1 LIRIVGSR
9 GCSIGVPKTPP
20 AVVGCRFRYFGTAK
34 TKWTWS
40 TTVPFSQAVVETT
53 PGRTISR
60 YDACATQRLHRNSS
74 RTVPMG
80 RFTGSKIRG
89 VFYPEAIEVM
99 GSAFDAA
106 WHELQN
112 SSQPLTTGEL
122 GGRTRY
128 VLAKIIVALIDDG
141 ERDPRTLS
149 HKAL

>member
-1 LIRIVGSR
+1 
-9 GCSIGVPKTPP
+9 
-20 AVVGCRFRYFGTAK
+20 
-34 TKWTWS
+34 
-40 TTVPFSQAVVETT
+40 
-53 PGRTISR
+53 
-60 YDACATQRLHRNSS
+60 
-74 RTVPMG
+74 MG

-149 HKAL
+149 HKALSRLCATRPRSTVVKSRPRRSHPLDAFKNQSAESI